1 MEMKIQA
8 QIVGV
13 KKYKGKPD
21 ESGPEYDQTKLIVL
35 TPMDNTTGNAL
46 GDTAAEYRFGDSNN
60 FNLFTNMKLPVM
72 AELTVT
78 ITSNGKSQKLNVT
91 SVKTLVEQS
100 TSENK

>member
-21 ESGPEYDQTKLIVL
+21 ENGPEYDQTKLIVL
-35 TPMDNTTGNAL
+35 TPMDNTSGNSL

-60 FNLFTNMKLPVM
+60 FSLFVGMKLPVM

-91 SVKTLVEQS
+91 AVRPFVEQ
-100 TSENK
+100 KDGK